1 MAEAGGAFVTR
12 AFERML
18 KDSAGRKY
26 GSLQTALKAYLER
39 KPAQFPPESQGL
51 PVFRDEISVAH
62 ENASEGDP
70 SSPVESDIKSVDASP
85 VPSPAKPSTGQA
97 AAATLAEAGHTLEGS
112 EADLVILPLRLAFET
127 KQPKLVEPALDC
139 LHKLIS
145 YGHIVGEAGV
155 DGGRNVQLATEILN
169 MVCASADTAAPD
181 SLVLQVIKVVLTAV
195 ASPSFQV
202 HGECL
207 LTAVRTCYNIV
218 LSSKNFVNQ
227 ATAKATLTQMIN
239 IVLRRMESDAELQSS
254 SAESPKDSQASSS
267 NDPVSTSNGNVVHVE
282 NGQIEAESQPVY
294 SRTTTIVIDPDTGEA
309 RNAVTGET
317 MEMPPQSPRPTPM
330 TPPPVPIAEF
340 QQLATESDLQGI
352 EAALDRAVTSEGAIR
367 NHDGRDLDLLTLGQK
382 DALLVLR
389 TICKMAMK
397 DGSDDLLSR
406 TKLLSLELLQGCLE
420 SVNYAFTTNF
430 PFIDLVKAYLCYALL
445 RSCVSPTAAVFQLAV
460 NIFFIMMQRYRD
472 SLKAELGI
480 FFNLIVLRSLD
491 TDCPPH
497 QRTAVLKMLEKAC
510 NDPQMLADIFVNY
523 DCDLDAT
530 NLFERMVNSL
540 SRLAQ
545 GTPDG
550 DPNVAIASQNIAL
563 KSSALQCLVSVLRSL
578 GTWTSKQ
585 RGNGPVFP
593 DLSVPEREDNVDG
606 VNAAGTDLEVNDD
619 TKTITQTDEFEKA
632 KALKV
637 TKESAVA
644 KFNLKPSNGI
654 KFLFEH
660 NLVSK
665 EPKAVAQFLRDSPGL
680 DKKMIGDYLGQHED
694 FPLSVMHA
702 YVDALNFSGMKFD
715 KAIRIFLNGFRL
727 PGEAQKIDRI
737 MEKFA
742 ERYCQDNPNLF
753 KKADTAY
760 ILAYAVILL
769 NTDAHNPMVTNKMT
783 KSDFVRMNSSSD
795 VDENAPPELLEEI
808 YDSIV
813 REEIRLK
820 DDDSKRERSEERSSL
835 VSILNL
841 GGFRGK
847 AVVDSKKESDEIFE
861 LTQSVFKKAGFKKG
875 VFHKAEHQDL
885 ARPML
890 EAVGWPLLAAFSV
903 TMEDSDNKS
912 RVLLCMEGVRLGV
925 HLTKALAMET
935 MRYAFL
941 TSLVRF
947 TFLHAPR
954 EMRSKNVEALKT
966 LLSMCQ
972 TEPAALQD
980 TWNAV
985 LECVSRLEFIISTPG
1000 IVSTL
1005 MQGSNQISRDSMVLS
1020 LTELTG
1026 KPTEQVFVN
1035 SVRLPSDVIVEF
1047 FAALCGVSAE
1057 ELRQSPP
1064 RVFSLV
1070 KLVEISYYNMTR
1082 IRMVWGRIW
1091 AVLSLHFVA
1100 AGNHSDEK
1108 IAMYAIDSLRQI
1120 AIKYLE
1126 RAELANFTFQNDI
1139 LKPFVVIMRSSKN
1152 PTIRALIV
1160 DCIVQMIKSKVGSI
1174 KSGWRSVF
1182 MIFTTAAYDNVGS
1195 ISDVAFENVE
1205 QVILEHFDQV
1215 VGDCFIDCVNCLIA
1229 FANNKINSETSL
1241 KAIAL
1246 LRICEDRLADGQIP
1260 GVVSKLGEDTDQSD
1274 LEVAEYYWFPML
1286 AGLSDLTSDPRT
1298 EVRNC
1303 ALEVLFDLLKERGKN
1318 FSGQFWNSVFHRVL
1332 FPIFDY
1338 VRHAGKDGEK
1348 PASADQWLRETCIH
1362 SLQLLCDLF
1371 SSFYKEVSF
1380 LLPALLGLLLDCAT
1394 RPDQTLAA
1402 ISMGALVRLAE
1413 VGGHQFSDKDWT
1425 TLLDS
1430 IRDACYTTQPVEL
1443 LNPESL
1449 LIFGSDLVSG
1459 PRKQSNMTPPVT
1471 RPTEQSEADIESSE
1485 VLDNGAV
1492 EGTPGSIINGG
1503 TSTMNRQL
1511 SFDSVADDRLERL
1524 SVAGS
1529 EGSEAIASPKISNQ
1543 PPGRSF
1549 MNSVMDTLLLKNTTF
1564 RTVKGKVPADTGVN
1578 NSQQELDVTD
1588 QGPDGSEVEST
1599 SLQNVRTKCVIQLLL
1614 MGALDSL
1621 QRNHWQRL
1629 HPSHKR
1635 LIMDTLL
1642 SMVDFCASYNSDF
1655 NLRSRMQ
1662 HVSGERPPPN
1672 LLRQEIEGTQ
1682 IYLTVL
1688 NKTAN
1693 GSGDEVRANGTSE
1706 QPLYDPDS
1714 AEFTSKA
1721 AEQKLRDEAERQ
1733 LVSFCG
1739 HILKEVSTLQPAP
1752 SEAVQADYH
1761 RALDLRSPV
1770 TVQVLN
1776 AMANTDTLKFKK
1788 HLPEFYPYFTKLIC
1802 SDQMDVRKALGELF
1816 KVQMVALL
1824 P

>member
-1 MAEAGGAFVTR
+1 MS
-12 AFERML
+12 ERRPL
-18 KDSAGRKY
+18 S
-26 GSLQTALKAYLER
+26 
-39 KPAQFPPESQGL
+39 PPPEIHEE
-51 PVFRDEISVAH
+51 PVFRDEISVVQD
-62 ENASEGDP
+62 NDSEGSYSPRESPKEEDVRSLEP
-70 SSPVESDIKSVDASP
+70 SPVV
-85 VPSPAKPSTGQA
+85 SPAKPSTGQA

-127 KQPKLVEPALDC
+127 KQSKLVEPALDC

-145 YGHIVGEAGV
+145 YGHLEGEAGV
-155 DGGRNVQLATEILN
+155 DGGRNGQLATEIFN
-169 MVCASADTAAPD
+169 MVCDSADTTAPD
-181 SLVLQVIKVVLTAV
+181 SLVLQVIKVLLTAV
-195 ASPSFQV
+195 ASSSFQV

-218 LSSKNFVNQ
+218 LSSKNPVNQ

-239 IVLRRMESDAELQSS
+239 IVLRRMESDVEAH
-254 SAESPKDSQASSS
+254 ASSS
-267 NDPVSTSNGNVVHVE
+267 SEHGPPPSSNGNVAHE
-282 NGQIEAESQPVY
+282 DGQKTGLQSTTGTY
-294 SRTTTIVIDPDTGEA
+294 SRLQSIVIDPETGEA
-309 RNAVTGET
+309 RNATTGET
-317 MEMPPQSPRPTPM
+317 MEMPLPSPRPAPS
-330 TPPPVPIAEF
+330 TPPPVSITEF
-340 QQLATESDLQGI
+340 QKLATESDLKGI
-352 EAALDRAVTSEGAIR
+352 EAALDKAVTPEGAIK

-420 SVNYAFTTNF
+420 SVNHAFTENF

-445 RSCVSPTAAVFQLAV
+445 SSCVSPTAAVFQLAV
-460 NIFFIMMQRYRD
+460 NIFLIMLQRYRE
-472 SLKAELGI
+472 SLKVELGI
-480 FFNLIVLRSLD
+480 FFNLIVLRSLE
-491 TDCPPH
+491 TDCPLH

-523 DCDLDAT
+523 DCDLEAP

-545 GTPDG
+545 GSPNG
-550 DPNVAIASQNIAL
+550 DPYAANASQSIAL
-563 KSSALQCLVSVLRSL
+563 KSSALQCLVGVLRSL
-578 GTWTSKQ
+578 GTWTSKLK
-585 RGNGPVFP
+585 GNGPVFP
-593 DLSVPEREDNVDG
+593 DLSVPEIEVHAD
-606 VNAAGTDLEVNDD
+606 GTDLEVKDD
-619 TKTITQTDEFEKA
+619 AKPVTQADEFEKA

-637 TKESAVA
+637 TMESAVA
-644 KFNLKPSNGI
+644 KFNLKPSSGI
-654 KFLFEH
+654 KFLFQH
-660 NLVSK
+660 NLVPK
-665 EPKAVAQFLRDSPGL
+665 EPQAIAQFLRDSPGL
-680 DKKMIGDYLGQHED
+680 DKKMIGDYLGEHED
-694 FPLSVMHA
+694 FALSVMHA

-715 KAIRIFLNGFRL
+715 KSIRMFLNGFRL

-742 ERYCQDNPNLF
+742 ERYCRDNPNLF
-753 KKADTAY
+753 KNADTAY
-760 ILAYAVILL
+760 ILAYAVIML
-769 NTDAHNPMVTNKMT
+769 NTDAHNPMVTKKMT

-795 VDENAPPELLEEI
+795 VEEHAPTELLEDI

-813 REEIRLK
+813 REEIKLK
-820 DDDSKRERSEERSSL
+820 DDDSKREKSEDRSSL

-841 GGFRGK
+841 GGFRGNG
-847 AVVDSKKESDEIFE
+847 AADTKKESDEIIE
-861 LTQSVFKKAGFKKG
+861 LTQSIFKKAGFKKG
-875 VFHKAEHQDL
+875 VFHKAEHEDL

-903 TMEDSDNKS
+903 TMEDSDNKP
-912 RVLLCMEGVRLGV
+912 RVLLCMEGVRLGI
-925 HLTKALAMET
+925 HLTKALGMET

-972 TEPAALQD
+972 NEPEALQD

-985 LECVSRLEFIISTPG
+985 LECVSRLEFIVSTPG
-1000 IVSTL
+1000 ISSSL
-1005 MQGSNQISRDSMVLS
+1005 MLGSNQISRDALVSS

-1047 FAALCGVSAE
+1047 FAGLCGVSAE
-1057 ELRQSPP
+1057 ELKQSPP
-1064 RVFSLV
+1064 RVFSLT

-1091 AVLSLHFVA
+1091 AVLSVHFIA
-1100 AGNHSDEK
+1100 AGSHSEEK
-1108 IAMYAIDSLRQI
+1108 IAMYAIDSLRQL

-1139 LKPFVVIMRSSKN
+1139 LKPFVVIMRNSKN

-1182 MIFTTAAYDNVGS
+1182 MILTTAAYDDVVS

-1215 VGDCFIDCVNCLIA
+1215 VGDCFMDCVNCLIA
-1229 FANNKINSETSL
+1229 FANNKISPQTSL

-1260 GVVSKLGEDTDQSD
+1260 GGITKLGENTDQSD

-1318 FSGQFWNSVFHRVL
+1318 FSGHFWDSVFHRVL

-1413 VGGHQFSDKDWT
+1413 VGGHQFNDQDWT

-1443 LNPESL
+1443 LNPDSM
-1449 LIFGSDLVSG
+1449 LIFGSDYVSG
-1459 PRKQSNMTPPVT
+1459 PRKLTNMTSPLSLRGDQT
-1471 RPTEQSEADIESSE
+1471 PTGQSAAHEEHSE
-1485 VLDNGAV
+1485 VHDNGGV
-1492 EGTPGSIINGG
+1492 EGTPRSHSNGDASK
-1503 TSTMNRQL
+1503 TNHRL
-1511 SFDSVADDRLERL
+1511 SFDSMVDDRLERL
-1524 SVAGS
+1524 SIAES
-1529 EGSEAIASPKISNQ
+1529 EGYEATASLASPRESKVPNQ
-1543 PPGRSF
+1543 PTGRSF
-1549 MNSVMDTLLLKNTTF
+1549 MSNVMDTLLFKNSF
-1564 RTVKGKVPADTGVN
+1564 RRRSISVEPGLQNP
-1578 NSQQELDVTD
+1578 QQDLDVGD
-1588 QGPDGSEVEST
+1588 HGPDGSELEG
-1599 SLQNVRTKCVIQLLL
+1599 SLLQGVRAKCVIQLLL
-1614 MGALDSL
+1614 LGALDSL

-1629 HPSHKR
+1629 KPSHKR

-1642 SMVDFCASYNSDF
+1642 SMVDFAASYNSDS
-1655 NLRSRMQ
+1655 NLRNRMQ
-1662 HVSGERPPPN
+1662 HVAGDRPPPN
-1672 LLRQEIEGTQ
+1672 LLRQETEGTQ
-1682 IYLTVL
+1682 IYLAVL
-1688 NKTAN
+1688 NKTA
-1693 GSGDEVRANGTSE
+1693 SEIGDEVRATEIAE
-1706 QPLYDPDS
+1706 QPLDD
-1714 AEFTSKA
+1714 AKVASKGGD
-1721 AEQKLRDEAERQ
+1721 QKLREEAERQ

-1739 HILKEVSTLQPAP
+1739 HILKEVASLQPAP
-1752 SEAVQADYH
+1752 SEAVQADFH
-1761 RALDLRSPV
+1761 HALALRSSV
-1770 TVQVLN
+1770 TVQVLHGMKDMET
-1776 AMANTDTLKFKK
+1776 AMFKK

-1802 SDQMDVRKALGELF
+1802 SDQTDVRKALGELF
-1816 KVQMVALL
+1816 KVQLVALL